1 MAAESFK
8 WAQKAIDDARN
19 ELLEANAE
27 LNKEQFK
34 LETEYDPTYDN
45 VCNQCKRAVALVKQL
60 DQISALNDCVTEIS
74 KSLLAHL
81 LAAVS
86 SNDKNE
92 SEKETLMIRNIIQEV
107 WNGSSLK
114 EFTIACDKYTM
125 LILSESC
132 INNIKHPHSITA
144 TGRTIMRE
152 QKTHEENALER
163 LDIGLMRTYSQL
175 RPLSSHSSAPYRTR
189 SSDNASTGDENY
201 ERWMMQVNLKVRL
214 GLNIT
219 TPVQTNLMFRAM
231 DDERHWLMPRPTIS
245 EDSATLSRKI
255 CFFHP
260 EHKVNESG
268 FEDTPDFI
276 VYHSENKYLRI
287 HLQTMRHCNVKIDLS
302 MFEALDI
309 EHCFIDVD
317 KDQHISLTLITSN
330 KEMYFHHMLCIT
342 GVKDLHFSD
351 ECIIKS
357 AQIWLL
363 RNQNVVI
370 FPMCR
375 LSAITTWFYQCK
387 EVTNNG
393 TLVNISN
400 CWMDGGDSFENA
412 EEGTVKSYGYLY
424 LNMRQIENKNR
435 IESDIFYHVV
445 ANRYEDT
452 GDSST
457 HVADSMYFNIQ
468 ERCHVEGIFSAR
480 SWLLNVGNQLKL
492 SSNRIMIDRLFYEA
506 ILLNDGN
513 VLIHNVDESAMLSI
527 TSKGEEEPDHLDEGD
542 MDEPDDSKTDSIGL
556 SSADKSKV
564 AIAIQHYQITTK
576 NEDCKLDIMNVA
588 NAKIDHCKIACYDLS
603 FHNARDIW
611 CGNESVVQCKHGKFI
626 KENVMVGLMSRS
638 HMHLNIVDSHHNN
651 AYKIYGCHDHAM
663 RFAQYMTEEAT
674 LCIKADS
681 LSIEY
686 GEIECEIL
694 SLHVRNLSISS
705 KKLHITN
712 KLRIE
717 FKDKEEAIL
726 LNDGDI
732 LIRPFVDA
740 KAQCMLSADQSTMM
754 ISIQHYEMMTRM
766 KDCRLNIMN
775 VTNAQINHCNIE
787 CYDMYFMNARDVRCS
802 NASVIDCLHMFV
814 CNEMDDFNL
823 VNQSTIVA
831 KEKEAII
838 DVINSFCVDK
848 TSKICID
855 NEQCQIN
862 ATMLCIEPRSASM
875 IRTKQICNITAD
887 NATIH
892 ADIESPVLLLTINTL
907 SISSNKI
914 HITKTLTL

>member
-1 MAAESFK
+1 MK
-8 WAQKAIDDARN
+8 QVQLMKKHCQK
-19 ELLEANAE
+19 
-27 LNKEQFK
+27 
-34 LETEYDPTYDN
+34 
-45 VCNQCKRAVALVKQL
+45 
-60 DQISALNDCVTEIS
+60 
-74 KSLLAHL
+74 
-81 LAAVS
+81 LAAQVQ
-86 SNDKNE
+86 KNSKFKALKKRIWE
-92 SEKETLMIRNIIQEV
+92 MPKPNTL
-107 WNGSSLK
+107 
-114 EFTIACDKYTM
+114 D
-125 LILSESC
+125 
-132 INNIKHPHSITA
+132 
-144 TGRTIMRE
+144 
-152 QKTHEENALER
+152 
-163 LDIGLMRTYSQL
+163 
-175 RPLSSHSSAPYRTR
+175 
-189 SSDNASTGDENY
+189 
-201 ERWMMQVNLKVRL
+201 
-214 GLNIT
+214 
-219 TPVQTNLMFRAM
+219 
-231 DDERHWLMPRPTIS
+231 
-245 EDSATLSRKI
+245 DSATLSRKI
-255 CFFHP
+255 CFHQPLDDTIKPRSQNTVRSPGDADDAKFNYHTD
-260 EHKVNESG
+260 EHKLSLLRSLGRKTKLIGSKNLKKLENKSDKTKIAGMKKLFKKKGIDLEGLAITKANMDMMYGEWVKETTLTSPTLNPLKKSKKSHSFDDKDT
-268 FEDTPDFI
+268 FEETPDKF
-276 VYHSENKYLRI
+276 VYHAEHKYLWI
-287 HLQTMRHCNVKIDLS
+287 HLETMRHRNVRIDLS
-302 MFEALDI
+302 MFDALYI
-309 EHCFIDVD
+309 KYCFIEVVREAGQDVSN
-317 KDQHISLTLITSN
+317 ISVTLTTSN
-330 KEMYFHHMLCIT
+330 KELYIHHMLCIK
-342 GVKDLHFSD
+342 GVKHLHFAD

-363 RNQNVVI
+363 QNQNVLV
-370 FPMCR
+370 FPGCR
-375 LSAITTWFYQCK
+375 LSAITTWVYQCK
-387 EVTNNG
+387 TVVNNG
-393 TLVNISN
+393 TLLNISN
-400 CWMDGGDSFENA
+400 CWINGGDTFENA
-412 EEGTVKSYGYLY
+412 EEGMIKSYGYLY

-492 SSNRIMIDRLFYEA
+492 SSNRIMIDRLFY
-506 ILLNDGN
+506 
-513 VLIHNVDESAMLSI
+513 
-527 TSKGEEEPDHLDEGD
+527 
-542 MDEPDDSKTDSIGL
+542 
-556 SSADKSKV
+556 
-564 AIAIQHYQITTK
+564 
-576 NEDCKLDIMNVA
+576 
-588 NAKIDHCKIACYDLS
+588 
-603 FHNARDIW
+603 
-611 CGNESVVQCKHGKFI
+611 VQCKHGKFI

-848 TSKICID
+848 TSKVYID
-855 NEQCQIN
+855 NEQCLIN
-862 ATMLCIEPRSASM
+862 ATLLRIEPKSESA
-875 IRTKQICNITAD
+875 IRTTHTCNITAD
-887 NATIH
+887 TAVIH

-907 SISSNKI
+907 SISSKMI
-914 HITKTLTL
+914 HIAKKLSIEFKDKKEAILLNDGNVLIHNVDESAM

>member
-1 MAAESFK
+1 MRWLRKGVNATKRSRIQSKHSRPHNRLNDRNTTISSAQTLPKTLYLPLVELINKTQTTVDKLVEDATAVISDCVNQTMAAESFK

-424 LNMRQIENKNR
+424 LNMKQIENNNS
-435 IESDIFYHVV
+435 IESHIFYHVV
-445 ANRYEDT
+445 ANRYKDT
-452 GDSST
+452 SDAAT
-457 HVADSMYFNIQ
+457 YVADTMYFNIKDQ
-468 ERCHVEGIFSAR
+468 CRAEGMFSAS
-480 SWLLNVGNQLKL
+480 SWLLDVENELIL
-492 SSNRIMIDRLFYEA
+492 SSNRIMIDRLFY
-506 ILLNDGN
+506 I
-513 VLIHNVDESAMLSI
+513 
-527 TSKGEEEPDHLDEGD
+527 
-542 MDEPDDSKTDSIGL
+542 
-556 SSADKSKV
+556 
-564 AIAIQHYQITTK
+564 
-576 NEDCKLDIMNVA
+576 
-588 NAKIDHCKIACYDLS
+588 
-603 FHNARDIW
+603 
-611 CGNESVVQCKHGKFI
+611 QCKDAKLI
-626 KENVMVGLMSRS
+626 NENVTVGLIPRS
-638 HMHLNIVDSHHNN
+638 SINVIDPHKNLV
-651 AYKIYGCHDHAM
+651 AP
-663 RFAQYMTEEAT
+663 RFAHDMTRQAT
-674 LCIKADS
+674 LCIEAES
-681 LSIEY
+681 LRIEY
-686 GEIECEIL
+686 GEIEAEIM
-694 SLHVRNLSISS
+694 SLHARTLSISS
-705 KKLHITN
+705 NKLHVIS
-712 KLRIE
+712 KLRIA
-717 FKDKEEAIL
+717 FKDTKEAIL
-726 LNDGDI
+726 SNDGDI
-732 LIRPFVDA
+732 LIKPHADA
-740 KAQCMLSADQSTMM
+740 SAEAYRCMRRSFSADQSRT
-754 ISIQHYEMMTRM
+754 IIAIQQYEIITRM
-766 KDCRLNIMN
+766 KGSKLNIMN
-775 VTNAQINHCNIE
+775 VTEAQINHCKIE
-787 CYDMYFMNARDVRCS
+787 CYDISFENARYVRCS
-802 NASVIDCLHMFV
+802 DESVINCIYAFA
-814 CNEMDDFNL
+814 CNEMDAFELLKASTL
-823 VNQSTIVA
+823 VMNTNKTILNVESSFVADETSSIHCTSQYVEINSTIQTKHRVSIA
-831 KEKEAII
+831 AD
-838 DVINSFCVDK
+838 DVF
-848 TSKICID
+848 
-855 NEQCQIN
+855 
-862 ATMLCIEPRSASM
+862 
-875 IRTKQICNITAD
+875 IRGQMDCN
-887 NATIH
+887 
-892 ADIESPVLLLTINTL
+892 VLLLTVNTL
-907 SISSNKI
+907 SISSNKL
-914 HITKTLTL
+914 HIAKQFSVTFKDSDLWHSLRAGEVVLWHSILDIFVY

>member
-492 SSNRIMIDRLFYEA
+492 SSNRIMIDRLFY
-506 ILLNDGN
+506 
-513 VLIHNVDESAMLSI
+513 
-527 TSKGEEEPDHLDEGD
+527 
-542 MDEPDDSKTDSIGL
+542 
-556 SSADKSKV
+556 
-564 AIAIQHYQITTK
+564 
-576 NEDCKLDIMNVA
+576 
-588 NAKIDHCKIACYDLS
+588 
-603 FHNARDIW
+603 
-611 CGNESVVQCKHGKFI
+611 VQCKHGKFI

-914 HITKTLTL
+914 HITKTLNQYIIHFIKQASNSKTKRR